1 MNKEPIL
8 YLECYSGIS
17 GDMTVGAL
25 LDLGVQEENLK
36 RELEKLGIGGYT
48 IQVTQKKIN
57 GLRGCDFSV
66 HLEHEKEDK
75 EISLE
80 ESANRHRSHTHSH
93 RHYSEIQKL
102 LEESKLS
109 PEVKNLSLKIFEVTA
124 KAEAKVHGV
133 PLKEVGFHET
143 GAIDSI
149 VDVVAVAF
157 CIQELGVKRVAI
169 SELWEGRGN
178 TECQH
183 GNIPVPVPAVTEIV
197 KANRIPM
204 RITHS
209 QGEMV
214 TPTGASIVA
223 ALRTEDIPSQVIIK
237 GIGIGT
243 GKKEFE
249 HPNILRAFLL
259 EEA

>member
-1 MNKEPIL
+1 MKDEPIL

-48 IQVTQKKIN
+48 IQVAQKKIS

-66 HLEHEKEDK
+66 HLEHEREND

-80 ESANRHRSHTHSH
+80 ESANRHKSHTHTH

-133 PLKEVGFHET
+133 PLEEVGFHET
-143 GAIDSI
+143 GAVDSI

-157 CIQELGVKRVAI
+157 CIQELGIKRVAI

-183 GNIPVPVPAVTEIV
+183 GSIPVPVPAVTEIV

-204 RITHS
+204 RITHN

-214 TPTGASIVA
+214 TPTGASIAA
-223 ALRTEDIPSQVIIK
+223 ALRTEDVPSKVIIK
-237 GIGIGT
+237 GVGIGA